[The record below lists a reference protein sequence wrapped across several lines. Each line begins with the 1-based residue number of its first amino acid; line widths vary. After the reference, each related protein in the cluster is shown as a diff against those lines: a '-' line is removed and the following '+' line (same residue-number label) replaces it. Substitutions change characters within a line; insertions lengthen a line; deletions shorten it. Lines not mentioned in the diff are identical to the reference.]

1 MARTTSMALL
11 LSAIVGASAF
21 GSPGRHSLV
30 LQHAAAAQPVR
41 RCSTLQLVAEGVGI
55 SEVRWLEPLD
65 PSQAESDPT
74 EGATVMP
81 LFPLGVTY
89 LPYTAP
95 VLNIFEPRYRAMYN
109 DILFSG
115 ARRFMVCNV
124 DQETGR
130 MAEVGV
136 IFYLDE
142 LKEVSEQTQDR
153 VKYIG
158 SHSVIGRAQLKRVL
172 NPKVAATRETYL
184 RAEVAELEDPDAA
197 DADATADAEAELR
210 KLFEELV
217 DMQGSLGEEPRFT
230 NAVKGTLAFGA
241 GSGKEDKGLWGAIVL
256 WQQFLEQ
263 RAQVVGN
270 KMQKEIQ
277 KQVVDFLQK
286 SDGGA
291 DLVNAKGEVRLEDL
305 PPELGAEI
313 RATQRR
319 YREELEDSASDPYGL
334 QFQALLQT
342 ESHAARLDVFTQV
355 LEIERKR
362 LSARATLQSLFKPEE
377 KEEEEEK

>member
-1 MARTTSMALL
+1 
-11 LSAIVGASAF
+11 
-21 GSPGRHSLV
+21 
-30 LQHAAAAQPVR
+30 
-41 RCSTLQLVAEGVGI
+41 
-55 SEVRWLEPLD
+55 
-65 PSQAESDPT
+65 
-74 EGATVMP
+74 MP

-89 LPYTAP
+89 LPFTQP
-95 VLNIFEPRYRAMYN
+95 TLNIFEPRYRSMYN

-158 SHSVIGRAQLKRVL
+158 SHSVVGRVRLNKVL
-172 NPKVAATRETYL
+172 NPKVAATRDTYL
-184 RAEVAELEDPDAA
+184 RAEVSELIDDDAA
-197 DADATADAEAELR
+197 GATDDAEAELER
-210 KLFEELV
+210 VFCQLV
-217 DMQGSLGEEPRFT
+217 DMQASLSEEPRFT
-230 NAVKGTLAFGA
+230 EAVKGTLAFD
-241 GSGKEDKGLWGAIVL
+241 SGTGVDDKGLWGTIQL

-277 KQVVDFLQK
+277 SQVVDYLKKNQL
-286 SDGGA
+286 GN
-291 DLVNAKGEVRLEDL
+291 DLVNSRGEVRLEDL
-305 PPELGAEI
+305 PDELASDI

-319 YREELEDSASDPYGL
+319 YREELEASESDPYGL
-334 QFQALLQT
+334 QFQAMLQT
-342 ESHAARLDVFTQV
+342 GSHEERLAVFKEI
-355 LEIERKR
+355 LEMEMRR
-362 LSARATLQSLFKPEE
+362 LSARATLQSLFK
-377 KEEEEEK
+377 KEE

>member
-1 MARTTSMALL
+1 
-11 LSAIVGASAF
+11 
-21 GSPGRHSLV
+21 
-30 LQHAAAAQPVR
+30 
-41 RCSTLQLVAEGVGI
+41 
-55 SEVRWLEPLD
+55 
-65 PSQAESDPT
+65 
-74 EGATVMP
+74 
-81 LFPLGVTY
+81 
-89 LPYTAP
+89 
-95 VLNIFEPRYRAMYN
+95 MYN

-210 KLFEELV
+210 KLFEEVRTAAPCRARAPLLALGRLGRQGRPTTPHPSLPPSLPPSLHPSLPSVWLSVVHACAARSLCVRVLQLV

-377 KEEEEEK
+377 KEEEEEEK